1 MVGERG
7 FEPPAPA
14 SRTRSQALHTRHLL
28 IKTLVNQGLTMQ
40 QRAAECNNVPN
51 FSAPLEQDW
60 STDPVGRPGT
70 KHANQMK
77 RRFHGPSTYTRLCTL
92 TSTMTE
98 PYCPITKE
106 MAAEILNVS
115 KRTIDNWLADG
126 SIVPPH
132 NIGRRVYW
140 HPKVF
145 YAWLD
150 QKLGLDCDTAS
161 NPRPVQGE
169 PRGRPRSTLRRTC
182 H

>member
-1 MVGERG
+1 
-7 FEPPAPA
+7 
-14 SRTRSQALHTRHLL
+14 
-28 IKTLVNQGLTMQ
+28 
-40 QRAAECNNVPN
+40 
-51 FSAPLEQDW
+51 
-60 STDPVGRPGT
+60 
-70 KHANQMK
+70 MK
-77 RRFHGPSTYTRLCTL
+77 RRFHGPSTYTRFWTPA
-92 TSTMTE
+92 SIMTE
-98 PYCPITKE
+98 PYSPITKE

-161 NPRPVQGE
+161 NPRPVQGK
-169 PRGRPRSTLRRTC
+169 PRGRPRPTLRRTC

>member
-1 MVGERG
+1 
-7 FEPPAPA
+7 
-14 SRTRSQALHTRHLL
+14 
-28 IKTLVNQGLTMQ
+28 
-40 QRAAECNNVPN
+40 
-51 FSAPLEQDW
+51 
-60 STDPVGRPGT
+60 
-70 KHANQMK
+70 
-77 RRFHGPSTYTRLCTL
+77 
-92 TSTMTE
+92 MTE
-98 PYCPITKE
+98 PYSPITKE

-161 NPRPVQGE
+161 NPRPVQGK